1 MYLLSSVFCC
11 CVSHK
16 ENQSFEWQQWGRLWE
31 RLMFPTPVFL
41 FAQGKH
47 CAIHNVLYLFISPPN
62 IRFSSLIFS
71 EGVFRSTATVDSFTE
86 KQCVWWQENWWVLPL
101 ACTSTPT
108 PGLHIDTTDD
118 FDKWWQE
125 RQWLLAFTPSPCET
139 WVWYCWLLLMRVDAD
154 YSNADD
160 DKKDIDC

>member
-16 ENQSFEWQQWGRLWE
+16 ENQSFEWQQGGRLWE

-86 KQCVWWQENWWVLPL
+86 KQCVWWLENWWVLPL
-101 ACTSTPT
+101 TCTSTPT
-108 PGLHIDTTDD
+108 PGSH
-118 FDKWWQE
+118 WWLWQVMT
-125 RQWLLAFTPSPCET
+125 RKTMTFGFHTFPMWDLSVT
-139 WVWYCWLLLMRVDAD
+139 LLMAFDE
-154 YSNADD
+154 SW
-160 DKKDIDC
+160 CWCQ